1 MRLALLTGFSFLLAV
16 MAVLSLLATA
26 AYAHERRT
34 VGRYQLVVGFIAE
47 PALEGVKNGVDLRVT
62 NTETT
67 QPVEGVQDTLQVEV
81 TYVPTGA
88 SKVMRL
94 RAIFGEPG
102 HYTADLIPT
111 APGHYRF
118 RFFGTIE
125 GMQVNETFDSRS
137 GGGGFNDVEPAGDI
151 QFPDRLPAMRELDGV
166 VRGALEASQQ
176 AQDSATDAKNS
187 AGTASTLA
195 VVGIVLGAIGIASG
209 VGAAVLVLRRR

>member
-1 MRLALLTGFSFLLAV
+1 MVTLWKSFPFFLAV
-16 MAVLSLLATA
+16 VAVLSLLASA

-47 PALEGVKNGVDLRVT
+47 PAIEGVKNGVDLRVT

-67 QPVEGVQDTLQVEV
+67 QPVEGLQDTLQVEV
-81 TYVPTGA
+81 TYVPTGT
-88 SKVMRL
+88 SRTMRL

-125 GMQVNETFDSRS
+125 GVQVNETFDSRS
-137 GGGGFNDVEPAGDI
+137 GGGGFDDVGSSGDI
-151 QFPDRLPAMRELDGV
+151 QFPDRLPALRELDGV
-166 VRGALEASQQ
+166 ARGALEASQQ
-176 AQDSATDAKNS
+176 AQDSALEARNS
-187 AGTASTLA
+187 VGTARTLA
-195 VVGIVLGAIGIASG
+195 VVGIVLGAVGLASG
-209 VGAAVLVLRRR
+209 VGAAALVLRRR

>member
-16 MAVLSLLATA
+16 VAVLSLFASA

-34 VGRYQLVVGFIAE
+34 VGRYQLVVGFMAE

-62 NTETT
+62 NAETT
-67 QPVEGVQDTLQVEV
+67 QPVEGLQDTLQVEV

-102 HYTADLIPT
+102 RYTADLIPT

-118 RFFGTIE
+118 RFFGNIE
-125 GMQVNETFDSRS
+125 GVQVNETFDSRS
-137 GGGGFNDVEPAGDI
+137 GGGGFDDVGSAGDI
-151 QFPDRLPAMRELDGV
+151 QFPDRLPALRELDGV
-166 VRGALEASQQ
+166 ARGALEASQQ
-176 AQDSATDAKNS
+176 AQDSALDAKNS
-187 AGTASTLA
+187 VGTANTLA
-195 VVGIVLGAIGIASG
+195 VVGVVLGAMGLASG
-209 VGAAVLVLRRR
+209 VGAIALVLRRR